1 MPPPRPLTSSSF
13 ADALG
18 LPSAASNSAMTALY
32 SAALGPVQ
40 LPRYLA
46 LFERFDRAGRAPIG
60 WNSAASVLTLN
71 WMALH
76 FMWGAA
82 LVYLALIEGL
92 GLVLFGVAGPLL
104 KMPATIEY
112 GLFAGLAVFSFAL
125 PGLFGDALLYTEIR
139 KRIGRAIATAPTL
152 PGACAVLERQ
162 ASSLPRLKKIAIINV
177 LLLTLIAI
185 ALFLLPPGTWGKAST
200 SASTE
205 SAPTL
210 SGKVAQA
217 NPGAAAAAADPAALP
232 GLLRPAA
239 PALGDPGADSA
250 ALPPAAEAP
259 LNAPTPGATTAAEAT
274 PTSPALVAPL
284 APPAPLPTPAPAL
297 APTPAPAPAAALTKA
312 EKAALAK
319 AEKAEKAALQAQEK
333 AKKAQIAQEIAREKA
348 LAQASEKKPDSA
360 STKSTKKAADQA
372 SAKLRKKTASSAAA
386 APAEKPAT
394 ATAKPAAPATNADG
408 NLPTVGT
415 AAGHYLNVGTFAEV
429 GNARRA
435 QAKLLNAG
443 LPAFRQTVTSPKGEM
458 IRVRVGPFDNAAQ
471 AQKAAQ
477 QVRRMGLEAVA
488 FRQRGK

>member
-82 LVYLALIEGL
+82 LVYLALSEGL